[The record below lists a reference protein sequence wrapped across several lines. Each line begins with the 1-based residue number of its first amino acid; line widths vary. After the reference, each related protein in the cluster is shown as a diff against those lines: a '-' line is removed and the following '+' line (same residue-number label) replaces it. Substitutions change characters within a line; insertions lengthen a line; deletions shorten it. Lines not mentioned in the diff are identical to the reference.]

1 MVIPVGLLAF
11 IIKELLPVVLGCPRS
26 PCTAFRAFAGTGCHA
41 TVAAIRRLF
50 CEARVR
56 RMLAFEA
63 GHLQATRLPLRT
75 MSMFATMSCASPA
88 IVPAVLAVPSMLVV
102 FAVASPHAWLLA
114 AAAAAAYYDNAEQH
128 TECAAADQHIVAW
141 QYVIRGEHG
150 AEDSIAFVGWWWKRW
165 WRWRKHGK
173 GLSKREHLGAK
184 RVAERDAIAT
194 QRVEVGESDFGGPP

>member
-1 MVIPVGLLAF
+1 
-11 IIKELLPVVLGCPRS
+11 
-26 PCTAFRAFAGTGCHA
+26 
-41 TVAAIRRLF
+41 
-50 CEARVR
+50 
-56 RMLAFEA
+56 MLAFEA

-75 MSMFATMSCASPA
+75 AQTSEWAGDTEMVSARPYSSQVMGGGIQGILSPMSMFATMSCASPA